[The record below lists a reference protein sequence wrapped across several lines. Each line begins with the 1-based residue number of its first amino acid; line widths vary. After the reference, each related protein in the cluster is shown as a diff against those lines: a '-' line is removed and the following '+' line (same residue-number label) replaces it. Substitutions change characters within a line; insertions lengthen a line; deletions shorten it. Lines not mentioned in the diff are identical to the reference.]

1 MRDLESLKNR
11 HGYQSLFK
19 SDGSLNMALVYAL
32 DSFLLGKDH
41 CLALGDKRRI
51 LEYLEYAESGNG
63 SEEIKKFD
71 RELATWNK

>member
-11 HGYQSLFK
+11 HGYQSLFNCN
-19 SDGSLNMALVYAL
+19 GSLNLGFVGAL

-41 CLALGDKRRI
+41 CLALGDKRKI
-51 LEYLEYAESGNG
+51 LEYLEYADSGNG